1 MTPEE
6 LDRYERRCPRLGGPI
21 PFRYCLKA
29 EETGEACHKIID
41 CWWEYFDVVSFL
53 KTHLSDKSFKALT
66 ENRPMNKVSSL
77 VDIIDK
83 ARERLSRD

>member
-1 MTPEE
+1 M
-6 LDRYERRCPRLGGPI
+6 
-21 PFRYCLKA
+21 
-29 EETGEACHKIID
+29 
-41 CWWEYFDVVSFL
+41 VSFL
-53 KTHLSDKSFKALT
+53 KTHLSDKTFKALT